1 MIVKKKRVA
10 VIVRSLKIGGME
22 RVAVNLSEAFAEEK
36 WESHLIYF
44 KDKNRAIEPNKD
56 VRVHHFNLDRGLNL
70 TVIGTLLKIVAKF
83 LNGIFRNSF
92 FLYIGMLNTPIFRWK
107 LKQIEKEYGKFDLIV
122 MRGHGTFEEIWWYKD
137 NRVVQMVESVFI
149 RNEKFI
155 DKLYIK
161 CLYSGKNLA
170 GVSSGVKE
178 KIEEVLRKTKTRA
191 KSVNVIYNP
200 LNIDDI
206 NKKANEYTPDI
217 ETNYI
222 VSVGRI
228 TPNKNISFLLEAYK
242 YARNEYNLT
251 LPLVIIGNGHDME
264 NVKRK
269 IAELSLEKYVI
280 LKGLL
285 VNPYPWIKH
294 ASCLTSTSYAEGF
307 GMVLLE
313 ALTCHTKVIATRSQ
327 GGVQEIMT
335 GNLAKYLVDFDAKIF
350 AKKMY
355 DIIIET
361 KEWDFQ
367 SHIQRFQAKE
377 IVNKYEE
384 FYL

>member
-1 MIVKKKRVA
+1 MKKKRVA

-22 RVAVNLSEAFAEEK
+22 RVAVNLSEAFAEEN

-56 VRVHHFNLDRGLNL
+56 VFMHHFDLDKILNL
-70 TVIGTLLKIVAKF
+70 TVIGVLLKLVAKF

-92 FLYIGMLNTPIFRWK
+92 FLYIGVLNTPIFRWK
-107 LKQIEKEYGKFDLIV
+107 LQQIEKQYGKFDLII
-122 MRGHGTFEEIWWYKD
+122 MRGHGTFEEIWSYKD

-161 CLYSGKNLA
+161 CVYSGKNLA
-170 GVSSGVKE
+170 GVSSGVKD
-178 KIEEVLRKTKTRA
+178 KIEEVLKITKTRA

-200 LNIDDI
+200 LNIDNI
-206 NKKANEYTPDI
+206 NKKADEYMPDI
-217 ETNYI
+217 ESDYI

-228 TPNKNISFLLEAYK
+228 TPNKNISFLLEAYE
-242 YARNEYNLT
+242 YARNHYNLT
-251 LPLVIIGNGHDME
+251 LPLVIIGDGHDMV
-264 NVKRK
+264 NVRK
-269 IAELSLEKYVI
+269 KITDLSLEEYVI

-285 VNPYPWIKH
+285 INPYPWIKYS
-294 ASCLTSTSYAEGF
+294 SCLTSTSYAEGF

-313 ALTCHTKVIATRSQ
+313 ALACHTKVIATKSR

-335 GNLAKYLVDFDAKIF
+335 GNLTKYLIDFNTKTF
-350 AKKMY
+350 AKKMCEV
-355 DIIIET
+355 ILE
-361 KEWDFQ
+361 KSEWDFEN
-367 SHIQRFQAKE
+367 HIQKFKGKE
-377 IVNKYEE
+377 IVKRYEE
-384 FYL
+384 LYL